1 MINVRYAIDKDIDDI
16 KKIWSYCFGDT
27 EKFMDYYFS
36 NRYFK
41 EHNVVVEQDESIISS
56 LQLAPYKIN
65 LNGKVYKT
73 SYVVG
78 VSTLPEA
85 RGKGFMKSMM
95 DFTLEELYKRGEKV
109 SILMPIDYRI
119 YRRYGYEHCY
129 DQIQYNIDVNDLRS
143 FRTKGNFHKSNKD
156 HMEALI
162 DIAVEFQLDFN
173 GNTVRDR
180 EYFENLFGEIQSDD
194 GNFYIYENDGYKGYL
209 VYSFNGDTM
218 FVRELFYKDIDSLKS
233 MMGFIYN
240 HNTQCKKVSISAPVG
255 DKLKLLFD
263 NPKDVDMKLVP
274 FMMGRVIDVRKYFE
288 SIDVNCGFDGSINV
302 KVVDYQIKENN
313 HVFKIN
319 IKNENVTV
327 DITEENEDLVLSI
340 NAITQIAFS
349 YLSID
354 EVLSLY
360 EVDVDKNKR
369 NEVVRF
375 FRSLLTK
382 KNNYLNDYI

>member
-36 NRYFK
+36 KRYFK

-95 DFTLEELYKRGEKV
+95 NFTLEELYKTGEKV

-156 HMEALI
+156 HIKALI
-162 DIAVEFQLDFN
+162 DIAADFQLDFN
-173 GNTVRDR
+173 GNTVRGR

-218 FVRELFYKDIDSLKS
+218 LVRELFYKDIDSLKS

-240 HNTQCKKVSISAPVG
+240 HNTQCKKVSISAPIG

-263 NPKDVDMKLVP
+263 NPKDVDTKFIP

-288 SIDVNCGFDGSINV
+288 SINVNYGFEGSVNV
-302 KVVDYQIKENN
+302 KVVDNQIKENN

-319 IKNENVTV
+319 IKDDNVIV
-327 DITEENEDLVLSI
+327 DITEENEDLELSI
-340 NAITQIAFS
+340 NALTQIAFS
-349 YLSID
+349 YLNID

-360 EVDVDKNKR
+360 EIDIDKNKK

-375 FRSLLTK
+375 FRSLLSK
-382 KNNYLNDYI
+382 KNNYINDYI